1 MTPLFVLWI
10 YLAAINLAL
19 FAVMGIDKARARRR
33 KMRVPEAALY
43 MLALAG
49 GSVGGIFGMLAFR
62 HKTRHASF
70 YLGFPLILIA
80 QVGLALLVIRLVT
93 AAG

>member
-1 MTPLFVLWI
+1 MMPLFVLWI
-10 YLAAINLAL
+10 YLAAINLVL

-33 KMRVPEAALY
+33 KMRVSETALY

-49 GSVGGIFGMLAFR
+49 GSIGGIFGMLAFR

-70 YLGFPLILIA
+70 FLGFPLILLA
-80 QVGLALLVIRLVT
+80 QVGLALLIIRLVT